1 MTRVLRTPLAV
12 SWQGADVLDRW
23 EPLVDF
29 VNDTHTYTGRNYAI
43 APARLSQW
51 RMGRSLLQQ
60 SEGILFRGRAA
71 PSPGSSPLRPV
82 VFVVAAAATR
92 PRCCDSHSSFRR
104 SHHRDLGIIIHS
116 AGNVTVLHAEK
127 RCLLEQKHHSWRG
140 REWRTGVAHGEHWM
154 QEIVT
159 YGGSRV
165 SLNRDVNCEPHD
177 VL

>member
-1 MTRVLRTPLAV
+1 MSSTGGNHLPTFRTIRTRTPGVITRLRRHDCHNGEWGGPFYSKAKEFC
-12 SWQGADVLDRW
+12 SAG
-23 EPLVDF
+23 EP
-29 VNDTHTYTGRNYAI
+29 
-43 APARLSQW
+43 APSRRCAPLF
-51 RMGRSLLQQ
+51 SLL
-60 SEGILFRGRAA
+60 
-71 PSPGSSPLRPV
+71 PPT
-82 VFVVAAAATR
+82 ATR
-92 PRCCDSHSSFRR
+92 PRCSDSHSSFRR

-127 RCLLEQKHHSWRG
+127 RCLLEQKHHSWTG